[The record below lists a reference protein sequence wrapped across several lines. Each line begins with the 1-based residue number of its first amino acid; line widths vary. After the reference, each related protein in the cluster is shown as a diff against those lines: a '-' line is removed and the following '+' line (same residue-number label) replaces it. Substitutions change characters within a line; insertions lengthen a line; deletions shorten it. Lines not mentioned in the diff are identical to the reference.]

1 MTAQGSVVVRL
12 PRAGHGEDPSFVLLQ
27 VSSAGSN
34 PLDVNL
40 VGTENSTLFSA
51 KLRHNQIATLKTSK
65 VSQDEWE
72 NVLLY
77 ILLGI
82 DAEGNPTPTPEDIE
96 AVAKID
102 STSMTIS
109 IQKNIEGITQK
120 LGIIT
125 LAENENAAGDLYEW
139 CGSAVLAKDSL
150 MNYLQSLKAKFEEK
164 DAQIKKL
171 EESLAEMAQMKH
183 ENETQLLQKFSLLLN
198 EKKLKIRDQQR
209 LLQSSKVDA
218 AAVKEMEETRLAVR
232 SRPAGAS
239 RKGKQ
244 TADEATASE
253 DEDDEPFPPTTRKS
267 ARVKAAVSSQK
278 IKFIAKSS
286 PVSLRQ
292 DDLNGPEPYS
302 TKLVKFPPRFL
313 YYETV
318 QTAICKLTMPKTRR
332 SFLTNT
338 TPHPSPHPG
347 TSSSGPPGTR
357 TSRPKDK
364 DSSRDQMP
372 FNRPERRCITRAT
385 LWAA

>member
-1 MTAQGSVVVRL
+1 MLPETALEANMTAQGSVVVRL

-239 RKGKQ
+239 RKGKRKAAKPAEEEDEEDEDLVKMKIDNDDDDDNNDDEVNDDDKTGPDSDQ
-244 TADEATASE
+244 ELNSDAETADEATASE

-278 IKFIAKSS
+278 IKVSNTPE
-286 PVSLRQ
+286 PVSKPAAATAKTPVLEGSETEDE
-292 DDLNGPEPYS
+292 DDEL
-302 TKLVKFPPRFL
+302 
-313 YYETV
+313 
-318 QTAICKLTMPKTRR
+318 
-332 SFLTNT
+332 
-338 TPHPSPHPG
+338 
-347 TSSSGPPGTR
+347 
-357 TSRPKDK
+357 
-364 DSSRDQMP
+364 
-372 FNRPERRCITRAT
+372 
-385 LWAA
+385 

>member
-1 MTAQGSVVVRL
+1 MTAQGPVVVRL
-12 PRAGHGEDPSFVLLQ
+12 PRAGHGEDPSFVLLE

-51 KLRHNQIATLKTSK
+51 GLRHNQIATLKTSK

-171 EESLAEMAQMKH
+171 EESLAEMAQIKH

-239 RKGKQ
+239 RKGKRKAGKPAEEEDEEDEDFVKMEIDNDDDDDNNDDDVNDDDKAGSDSDQ
-244 TADEATASE
+244 ELNSDAETADEATASE

-267 ARVKAAVSSQK
+267 ARVKADVSSQK
-278 IKFIAKSS
+278 IKVSNTPE
-286 PVSLRQ
+286 PVSKPAAAPAKTPVLEGSETEDE
-292 DDLNGPEPYS
+292 DDEL
-302 TKLVKFPPRFL
+302 
-313 YYETV
+313 
-318 QTAICKLTMPKTRR
+318 
-332 SFLTNT
+332 
-338 TPHPSPHPG
+338 
-347 TSSSGPPGTR
+347 
-357 TSRPKDK
+357 
-364 DSSRDQMP
+364 
-372 FNRPERRCITRAT
+372 
-385 LWAA
+385 